1 MSAAP
6 WSGEHADRLGAAKL
20 WAVTPGAGDL
30 PYLATALYSLITVPT
45 ERVGTV
51 ACDVRWRLY
60 VNPSWLAAADV
71 PEVGRAVVHQT
82 WHLLADHAAR
92 AGSMD
97 VRRATAQAWRTATDL
112 TIGQVVPW
120 TDDTLPD
127 AARCR
132 VPRDRSAEEY
142 YATISGLPVPPAP
155 LVDDDE
161 PAGNDQPGSEPSSA
175 AGADGADYS
184 CGSACDGI
192 ARSHDVPGD
201 GEILGV
207 DGQVAEAIRKQIAI
221 AFAAHCRARGSV
233 PGRWD
238 RWVAGIL
245 DPVVPWQ
252 QVLHAAVRRGLGW
265 AHGQSDTTYTRIS
278 RRQAALPGVVL
289 PALRRPV
296 PAVAIVLDTSGSVDD
311 GLLAQALGEVDGVLR
326 SLAVPDGSVTTF
338 AVDAA
343 VQAAARVRDARSAP
357 LSGGGG
363 TDMGAG
369 IAAARDSRPAP
380 HLIIVLTDGYTP
392 WPDTPPG
399 RPVVVGVLGRD
410 RDRLPPTPHWA
421 QRVEVVD
428 PA

>member
-1 MSAAP
+1 MSAAQ
-6 WSGEHADRLGAAKL
+6 WSSEHADRLGAAKL
-20 WAVTPGAGDL
+20 WAVTPAAGDL
-30 PYLATALYSLITVPT
+30 PYLASALYSLITVPT
-45 ERVGTV
+45 ERVGSV
-51 ACDVRWRLY
+51 ACDARWRLY
-60 VNPSWLAAADV
+60 VNPSWVADAEV
-71 PEVGRAVVHQT
+71 PDVGRAVVHQT
-82 WHLLADHAAR
+82 WHLLADHAGR
-92 AGSMD
+92 AGSMQ

-120 TDDTLPD
+120 TDDGLPD
-127 AARCR
+127 PAQLR
-132 VPRDRSAEEY
+132 VPSDRSAEEY
-142 YATISGLPVPPAP
+142 YAQISGLPVSSGS
-155 LVDDDE
+155 L
-161 PAGNDQPGSEPSSA
+161 AGNDETDNDPTGSTPSPMA
-175 AGADGADYS
+175 AADAADHS

-192 ARSHDVPGD
+192 ARPYDVPGD
-201 GEILGV
+201 SGTPGV
-207 DGQVAEAIRKQIAI
+207 DGQVAEAIRQQIAI

-265 AHGQSDTTYTRIS
+265 AHGQSDTTYSRIS
-278 RRQAALPGVVL
+278 RRQASLPGVVL

-357 LSGGGG
+357 LAGGGG
-363 TDMGAG
+363 TDMGTG

-380 HLIIVLTDGYTP
+380 HIIIVLTDGYTP
-392 WPDTPPG
+392 WPDAPPD
-399 RPVVVGVLGRD
+399 RPVVIGVLGRD